1 MATAT
6 LKYTTTNYIAGKPGT
21 NGQKQ
26 LDVHSP
32 LDGSVISTVPLST
45 AKDLDVA
52 VKAAEAAFP
61 AWSGTPIKER
71 SQIFFKY
78 RELLLKNREE
88 LARLVHDRERQNDGR
103 VVRRGGQE
111 HGAV

>member
-6 LKYTTTNYIAGKPGT
+6 LKYKTENYIAGKPGA

-26 LDVHSP
+26 IDVHSP

-61 AWSGTPIKER
+61 AWSAMPIKER

-78 RELLLKNREE
+78 RELLLKLPGKVLYRAPE
-88 LARLVHDRERQNDGR
+88 VH
-103 VVRRGGQE
+103 
-111 HGAV
+111 